1 MTEVQKAQITM
12 NVKTVTAVITTSAW
26 KKYSCVAA
34 PASFGTKIYK
44 LNKQLR
50 NVSLCFERG
59 LYSKPVIKQGFF
71 FFQTCKQN
79 QVSQSNATT
88 SVI

>member
-1 MTEVQKAQITM
+1 M
-12 NVKTVTAVITTSAW
+12 NVKTVTAVITPSAW

-50 NVSLCFERG
+50 NASLCFERG

-71 FFQTCKQN
+71 FSKRASKTKYHNPTQLHQ
-79 QVSQSNATT
+79 
-88 SVI
+88 

>member
-1 MTEVQKAQITM
+1 M
-12 NVKTVTAVITTSAW
+12 NVKTVTAVIATSAW

-71 FFQTCKQN
+71 FFSKRASKTKYHNPTQLHQ
-79 QVSQSNATT
+79 
-88 SVI
+88 

>member
-1 MTEVQKAQITM
+1 M